1 MTNTVQT
8 PDSAHGTAGLFRSR
22 QHPIKILGY
31 TTRSFWLILIPL
43 TRDLVASRYD
53 IASWLYGSWLSIL
66 TISVIFLYA
75 FFRWYLITYRIDD
88 DCIVCR
94 SGMFGLFETKL
105 YFCTVTSVSSA
116 QSIINRLFR
125 ASRVYLCCSGKG
137 SRAALRLTMKR
148 SDMVRLFSLLGLDE
162 NRQGGPLF
170 CFKPKRSHLVIFSLL
185 FSSSLSGLILIAT
198 FLLQSGKLIGARLE
212 RDIKLGLIEL
222 SDNAKTLA
230 DNLSEISVAAVV
242 CFFSLFSISFIANL
256 IRHASFTVTRK
267 NGRLFITSGLVTRRF
282 HILKSRAIIYSDAQ
296 QNLLM
301 KLFGICSVR
310 IFCAGYGI
318 KNRELNVL
326 VPITTLGRVRSSL
339 RLLFPQHL
347 SVSPSVRAIRRN
359 FFSYVWL
366 PLSAETII
374 LLSGTLLVSLS
385 LFVEGAVRLLVIFSQ
400 IPVIWLFAA
409 KLVSLFKTAIGYKDG
424 MLRLDV
430 CRLYR
435 FHRVTIHASNI
446 SCVTI
451 KQSPFQR
458 GKNRCN
464 LRLYAKA
471 PSRRSFLVKNI
482 PLDETLRLLSEAG
495 VFCQQR

>member
-1 MTNTVQT
+1 MTSTVQT
-8 PDSAHGTAGLFRSR
+8 LDSPHGSAGLFRSR

-94 SGMFGLFETKL
+94 NGMFGLFETKL

-116 QSIINRLFR
+116 QSIISRLFR
-125 ASRVYLCCSGKG
+125 ASNVYICCSGKG

-148 SDMVRLFSLLGLDE
+148 SDMARLFSLLGDDGNE
-162 NRQGGPLF
+162 QGSPLF

-185 FSSSLSGLILIAT
+185 FSSSLSGLILLAT
-198 FLLQSGKLIGARLE
+198 FLFQSGKLIGARLE

-230 DNLSEISVAAVV
+230 DNFSEISTALVV
-242 CFFSLFSISFIANL
+242 CFFSLFSISFFVNL

-267 NGRLFITSGLVTRRF
+267 ADKLFITSGLVTRRF
-282 HILKSRAIIYSDAQ
+282 HILRSHAVIYSDAQ

-326 VPITTLGRVRSSL
+326 VPITTLDRVRSSL
-339 RLLFPQHL
+339 RLLLPRHL

-366 PLSAETII
+366 PVLAETII
-374 LLSGTLLVSLS
+374 LTSGFIL
-385 LFVEGAVRLLVIFSQ
+385 VRLSIFVADAVKLFVIFSQ

-409 KLVSLFKTAIGYKDG
+409 KLVSLFKTAIGCKDG
-424 MLRLDV
+424 MLRLDM

-435 FHRVTIHASNI
+435 FHRVTISAENI
-446 SCVTI
+446 SCIVI

-464 LRLYAKA
+464 LRLYAKT
-471 PSRRSFLVKNI
+471 PSRRSFTVKNI
-482 PLDETLRLLSEAG
+482 PLDKTLRLLSETD
-495 VFCQQR
+495 VFCQLR